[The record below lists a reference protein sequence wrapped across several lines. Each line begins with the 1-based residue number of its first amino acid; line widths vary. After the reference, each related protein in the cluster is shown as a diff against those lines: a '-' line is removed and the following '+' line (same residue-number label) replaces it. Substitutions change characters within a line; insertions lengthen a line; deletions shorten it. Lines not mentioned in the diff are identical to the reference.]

1 MKQYIYTV
9 YEGKIHRAEVAKVTD
24 QQVYLVEPN
33 GGAAFGYARILPKY
47 AAKWT
52 PEDAVKAW
60 HFSCVHEM
68 DRALQKAAEM
78 QTAIRSMPLPAW
90 KGE

>member
-24 QQVYLVEPN
+24 LQVRLVKHGGLPFGCRTQLDKKQVYF
-33 GGAAFGYARILPKY
+33 A
-47 AAKWT
+47 

-78 QTAIRSMPLPAW
+78 QTAIRSLPLPAW
-90 KGE
+90 EGE